1 MSSMN
6 RLILVVFIITLA
18 ACSNGGSEGG
28 ATGGGEESAD
38 SKNASPPDESV
49 FDPMVGTLDRAE
61 AVEDLALERKD
72 ELDQRMKDLE

>member
-18 ACSNGGSEGG
+18 ACSNGGIEGG